1 LSSSAPSLTVAPRFK
16 RSTPADSRELSDTA
30 RGVIRLVTF
39 AALALYGVMR
49 WGTLL
54 NPSPTW
60 RLLGLFALAVL
71 VAGALP
77 VLRRYGPVPGAYL
90 TGAAC
95 LIALPLAGLRWH
107 SFVHVRVAVA
117 SRFIGDGLVG
127 LPNAAVPYTGPGH
140 AVRTVIVLGAAVLLL
155 DAAVLLAYAP
165 SGSGDARR
173 AGTALPLI
181 ALAVVPSTLVRP
193 QLPYLQGLVLFALIA
208 AFMWGERLR
217 REAIRT
223 ALTVA
228 AVAGILGAVVA
239 PRLDTH
245 KPLLDY
251 RAWAGSIANGPLDTF
266 SWNQTYGP
274 LHWPHSGHEVFTVDA
289 RTGDYWKAEDLNLF
303 NGYAWVLG
311 VSTAEPALPAPRA
324 WALRR
329 WTQTIRVTI
338 HGMTT
343 NDVIAAGYA
352 GQPTALAG
360 GVENGVDPGTWVA
373 GRALGPGSSYEI
385 ATYSPHPS
393 AEQLA
398 QAGDAY
404 PLRALTNDLQ
414 LTVPQTGS
422 PPQSFTQVTF
432 NPFHTIR
439 SIDPS
444 VYGGPTVTRFM
455 DHTPYGPAYALA
467 QQLAARSATPY
478 AFVHNV
484 LDFLARGGYTYNQNP
499 PVSTFPLLNF
509 LFKDKR
515 GYCQQFSGAMAM
527 LLRMGGVP
535 ARVATGFAT
544 GTRTAANEWTVSDI
558 DAHAWVE
565 AWFPRYGWVR
575 FDPTPSVAPARAGQS
590 SAAITKQLPTGNTGA
605 SGAAPGA
612 STPTPT
618 TRGGTH
624 TASGGGPN
632 ALLIVAGIAAVA
644 LLAAIVWRVARR
656 GMGQDDLLAE
666 LERAM
671 VRTGRPL
678 AGGVTL
684 AVLEHRFRDS
694 PGAVEYLRS
703 LRLRR
708 YGGGGT
714 PPTSRGRRALRA
726 ELRFG
731 LGPSGRLRALWA
743 LPPRSLAHHHRHAGQ

>member
-1 LSSSAPSLTVAPRFK
+1 MSSSAPSLSVAPRFK
-16 RSTPADSRELSDTA
+16 RSTPADSRELSDTK
-30 RGVIRLVTF
+30 RDVIRLVSF
-39 AALALYGVMR
+39 AALALYGALR
-49 WGTLL
+49 WGSLL
-54 NPSPTW
+54 SPSPTW
-60 RLLGLFALAVL
+60 RLLGLFALAV
-71 VAGALP
+71 VVGGAVP

-95 LIALPLAGLRWH
+95 LIALPLSGLRWH
-107 SFVHVRVAVA
+107 AFVHVRVAVA
-117 SRFIGDGLVG
+117 SRFIGSGLAG
-127 LPNAAVPYTGPGH
+127 LPNAAVPYTGPSH
-140 AVRTVIVLGAAVLLL
+140 DIRTVIVLGAAVLLL

-165 SGSGDARR
+165 RGSGDARR

-193 QLPYLQGLVLFALIA
+193 QLPYLQGLLLFALIA

-217 REAIRT
+217 REAIGT
-223 ALTVA
+223 ALAVA
-228 AVAGILGAVVA
+228 AVAGILGAVAA

-289 RTGDYWKAEDLNLF
+289 RTGDYWKAENLDLF

-311 VSTAEPALPAPRA
+311 VNTAEPPLPAPAAR
-324 WALRR
+324 ALRR

-352 GQPTALAG
+352 GQPTPLAG
-360 GVENGVDPGTWVA
+360 GTQNGVDPGTWVA

-385 ATYSPHPS
+385 ATYSPRPS
-393 AEQLA
+393 GEQLA
-398 QAGDAY
+398 QAGDSY

-439 SIDPS
+439 AIDPS

-455 DHTPYGPAYALA
+455 DQTPYGAAYALA
-467 QQLAARSATPY
+467 QQLAGRSATPY

-484 LDFLARGGYTYNQNP
+484 LEFLARGGYTYNQNP

-535 ARVATGFAT
+535 ARVATGFT
-544 GTRTAANEWTVSDI
+544 SGTRTATNQWAVSDI

-565 AWFPRYGWVR
+565 AWFPKYGWVR
-575 FDPTPSVAPARAGQS
+575 FDPTPAVAPARAGQAS
-590 SAAITKQLPTGNTGA
+590 SAIIKRLPTGKAGA
-605 SGAAPGA
+605 SGSTPNA
-612 STPTPT
+612 SSPTPT
-618 TRGGTH
+618 TPGATHASSGT
-624 TASGGGPN
+624 GPN
-632 ALLIVAGIAAVA
+632 VLLIVAGIAAVA
-644 LLAAIVWRVARR
+644 LLAAIIWRLVRR
-656 GMGQDDLLAE
+656 TPEQHDLLAE

-671 VRTGRPL
+671 ARTGRPL

-684 AVLEHRFRDS
+684 VALEHRFRDS
-694 PGAVEYLRS
+694 PGAVDYLRA

-708 YGGGGT
+708 YGGGG
-714 PPTSRGRRALRA
+714 PAPTRRGRRALRA
-726 ELRFG
+726 ELRSG
-731 LGPSGRLRALWA
+731 LGVSGRLRALWA
-743 LPPRSLAHHHRHAGQ
+743 LPPRPLARRHREAGQ